1 MREDFMV
8 NKTKI
13 DVGTGFV
20 MLEASM
26 GSAVSIVNAAR
37 VSMGKKVEQITEP
50 DRRLLRYLWEHEH
63 TSPFRHVQLQFH
75 IKAPVFV
82 LRQWMK
88 HQVGCAWNEISGRY
102 VTFDQEA
109 WTPDVWRSQS
119 PVIKQGS
126 GADLDDGSDAAE
138 LYASAMR
145 NSFNAYEALLA
156 LGVAKEQARLVLPL
170 SLMSECYWT
179 ASLQAVIHF
188 LRLRQDGHAQ
198 AEIRLF
204 ADAVRELVKQ
214 VDGLDL
220 VLSIC
225 LD

>member
-1 MREDFMV
+1 MV

-20 MLEASM
+20 VLEASM

-126 GADLDDGSDAAE
+126 GADLEDGSDAAE

-198 AEIRLF
+198 AEIRAY
-204 ADAVRELVKQ
+204 ADAIRELVKQ
-214 VDGLDL
+214 VEGLDL

>member
-1 MREDFMV
+1 MV

-37 VSMGKKVEQITEP
+37 VSMGRKVSEITEP
-50 DRRLLRYLWEHEH
+50 DRRLLSYLWEHEH

-75 IKAPVFV
+75 IKAPIFV

-102 VTFDQEA
+102 VTFEQEA
-109 WTPDVWRSQS
+109 WTPNVWREQS
-119 PVIKQGS
+119 PLIKQGS
-126 GADLDDGSDAAE
+126 GGDLEEVKSEAAAD
-138 LYASAMR
+138 LYASAMKE
-145 NSFNAYEALLA
+145 SFHAYEALLA

-188 LRLRQDGHAQ
+188 LRLRRDGHAQ
-198 AEIRLF
+198 AEIRAF
-204 ADAVRELVKQ
+204 ADAVWSLVYE
-214 VDGLDL
+214 VDGLDF
-220 VLSIC
+220 VLAVC

>member
-1 MREDFMV
+1 MV

-20 MLEASM
+20 ILEASM

-102 VTFDQEA
+102 VTFDQEV
-109 WTPDVWRSQS
+109 WTPTAWREQS
-119 PVIKQGS
+119 PLVKQGS
-126 GADLDDGSDAAE
+126 GADLEDGSDAAE
-138 LYASAMR
+138 IYASAMR

-156 LGVAKEQARLVLPL
+156 LGVAREQARLVLPL

-198 AEIRLF
+198 AEIRAY
-204 ADAVRELVKQ
+204 ADAIRELVKQ

>member
-1 MREDFMV
+1 MV
-8 NKTKI
+8 DKTKI

-20 MLEASM
+20 ILEASM

-102 VTFDQEA
+102 VTFDQET

-126 GADLDDGSDAAE
+126 GADLEDGSDAAE

-156 LGVAKEQARLVLPL
+156 LGVAKEQARMVLPL

-198 AEIRLF
+198 AEIRAY
-204 ADAVRELVKQ
+204 ADAIRELVKQ
-214 VDGLDL
+214 VEGLDF

>member
-1 MREDFMV
+1 MV
-8 NKTKI
+8 DKTKI

-20 MLEASM
+20 ILEASM

-102 VTFDQEA
+102 VTFDQEV
-109 WTPDVWRSQS
+109 WTPAAWREQS
-119 PVIKQGS
+119 PLVKQGS
-126 GADLDDGSDAAE
+126 GADLEDGSDAAE

-198 AEIRLF
+198 AEIRAY
-204 ADAVRELVKQ
+204 ADAIRELVKQ
-214 VDGLDL
+214 VEGLDL

>member
-1 MREDFMV
+1 MV

>member
-1 MREDFMV
+1 MV
-8 NKTKI
+8 DKTKI

-20 MLEASM
+20 ILEASM

-126 GADLDDGSDAAE
+126 GADLEDGSDAAE

-204 ADAVRELVKQ
+204 ADAIRELVKQ

>member
-1 MREDFMV
+1 MV

-20 MLEASM
+20 ILEASM

-102 VTFDQEA
+102 VTFDQEV
-109 WTPDVWRSQS
+109 WTPAAWREQS
-119 PVIKQGS
+119 PLVKQGS
-126 GADLDDGSDAAE
+126 GADLEDGSDAAE

-156 LGVAKEQARLVLPL
+156 LGVAREQARLVLPL

-198 AEIRLF
+198 AEIRAY
-204 ADAVRELVKQ
+204 ADAIRELVKQ

>member
-1 MREDFMV
+1 MV
-8 NKTKI
+8 DKTKI

-20 MLEASM
+20 ILEASM

-102 VTFDQEA
+102 VTFDQEV
-109 WTPDVWRSQS
+109 WTPAAWREQS
-119 PVIKQGS
+119 PLVKQGS
-126 GADLDDGSDAAE
+126 GADLEDGSDAAE

-156 LGVAKEQARLVLPL
+156 LGVAREQARLVLPL

-198 AEIRLF
+198 AEIRAY
-204 ADAVRELVKQ
+204 ADAIRELVKQ

>member
-1 MREDFMV
+1 MV
-8 NKTKI
+8 NQTKI

-37 VSMGKKVEQITEP
+37 VSMGRKVSEITEP
-50 DRRLLRYLWEHEH
+50 DRRLLSYLWEHEH

-75 IKAPVFV
+75 IKAPIFV

-102 VTFDQEA
+102 VTFEQEA
-109 WTPDVWRSQS
+109 WTPNVWREQS
-119 PVIKQGS
+119 PLIKQGS
-126 GADLDDGSDAAE
+126 GGDLEEVKSEAAAD
-138 LYASAMR
+138 LYASAMKE
-145 NSFNAYEALLA
+145 SFHAYEALLA

-188 LRLRQDGHAQ
+188 LRLRRDGHAQ
-198 AEIRLF
+198 AEIRAF
-204 ADAVRELVKQ
+204 ADAVWSLVYE
-214 VDGLDL
+214 VDGLDF
-220 VLSIC
+220 VLAVC

>member
-1 MREDFMV
+1 MV
-8 NKTKI
+8 DKTKI

-20 MLEASM
+20 ILEASM

-37 VSMGKKVEQITEP
+37 VSMGKKVSAITEH

-102 VTFDQEA
+102 VTFNQEA

-126 GADLDDGSDAAE
+126 GADLEDGSDAAE

-198 AEIRLF
+198 AEIRAY
-204 ADAVRELVKQ
+204 ADAIRELVKQ
-214 VDGLDL
+214 VEGLDL

>member
-1 MREDFMV
+1 MV
-8 NKTKI
+8 DKTKI

-20 MLEASM
+20 ILEASM

-102 VTFDQEA
+102 VTFNQEA

-126 GADLDDGSDAAE
+126 GADLEDGSDAAE

-214 VDGLDL
+214 VEGLDF
-220 VLSIC
+220 VLAVC

>member
-1 MREDFMV
+1 MV
-8 NKTKI
+8 NQTKI

-37 VSMGKKVEQITEP
+37 VSMGRKVSEITEP

-102 VTFDQEA
+102 VTFEQEA
-109 WTPDVWRSQS
+109 WTPDVWREQS
-119 PVIKQGS
+119 PLIKQGS
-126 GADLDDGSDAAE
+126 GGPLAELMNERAAE

-188 LRLRQDGHAQ
+188 LRLRREGHAQ
-198 AEIRLF
+198 AEIRAF
-204 ADAVRELVKQ
+204 ADAVWSLVYE
-214 VDGLDL
+214 VEGLDF
-220 VLSIC
+220 VLAVC

>member
-1 MREDFMV
+1 MV
-8 NKTKI
+8 DKTKI

-20 MLEASM
+20 ILEASM

-102 VTFDQEA
+102 VTFNQEA

-126 GADLDDGSDAAE
+126 GADLEDGSDAAE

-198 AEIRLF
+198 AEIRAY
-204 ADAVRELVKQ
+204 ADAIRELVKQ
-214 VDGLDL
+214 VEGLDL

>member
-1 MREDFMV
+1 MV
-8 NKTKI
+8 NQTKI

-37 VSMGKKVEQITEP
+37 VSMGRKVSEITEP

-102 VTFDQEA
+102 VTFEQEA
-109 WTPDVWRSQS
+109 WTPDVWREQS
-119 PVIKQGS
+119 PLIKQGS
-126 GADLDDGSDAAE
+126 GGALEESVNERAAE

-188 LRLRQDGHAQ
+188 LRLRRDGHAQ
-198 AEIRLF
+198 AEIRAF
-204 ADAVRELVKQ
+204 ADAVWSLVYD
-214 VDGLDL
+214 VDGLDF
-220 VLSIC
+220 VLAVC

>member
-1 MREDFMV
+1 MV

-20 MLEASM
+20 ILEASM

-102 VTFDQEA
+102 VTFDQEVWTQTA
-109 WTPDVWRSQS
+109 WREQS
-119 PVIKQGS
+119 PLVKQGS
-126 GADLDDGSDAAE
+126 GADLEDGSDAAE
-138 LYASAMR
+138 IYASAMR

-156 LGVAKEQARLVLPL
+156 LGVAREQARLVLPL

-198 AEIRLF
+198 AEIRAY
-204 ADAVRELVKQ
+204 ADAIRELVKQ

>member
-1 MREDFMV
+1 MV
-8 NKTKI
+8 NQTKI

-37 VSMGKKVEQITEP
+37 VSMGRKVSEITEP

-102 VTFDQEA
+102 VTFEQEA
-109 WTPDVWRSQS
+109 WTPDVWREQS
-119 PVIKQGS
+119 PLVKQGS
-126 GADLDDGSDAAE
+126 GGALEESENERAAE

-188 LRLRQDGHAQ
+188 LRLRRDGHAQ
-198 AEIRLF
+198 AEIRAF
-204 ADAVRELVKQ
+204 ADAVWSLVYD
-214 VDGLDL
+214 VDGLDF
-220 VLSIC
+220 VLDVC

>member
-1 MREDFMV
+1 MV
-8 NKTKI
+8 DKTKI

-20 MLEASM
+20 ILEASM

-102 VTFDQEA
+102 VTFNQEA

-126 GADLDDGSDAAE
+126 GADLEDGSDAAE

-156 LGVAKEQARLVLPL
+156 LGVAKEQARMVLPL

-214 VDGLDL
+214 VEGLDF
-220 VLSIC
+220 VLAVC

>member
-1 MREDFMV
+1 MV
-8 NKTKI
+8 NQTKI

-37 VSMGKKVEQITEP
+37 VSMGRKVSEITEP

-102 VTFDQEA
+102 VTFEQEA
-109 WTPDVWRSQS
+109 WTPDVWREQS
-119 PVIKQGS
+119 PLVKQGS
-126 GADLDDGSDAAE
+126 GGALEESENERAAE

-188 LRLRQDGHAQ
+188 LRLRRDGHAQ
-198 AEIRLF
+198 AEIRAF
-204 ADAVRELVKQ
+204 ADAVWSLVYD
-214 VDGLDL
+214 VDGLDF
-220 VLSIC
+220 VLAVC

>member
-8 NKTKI
+8 DKTKI

-20 MLEASM
+20 ILEASM

-126 GADLDDGSDAAE
+126 GADLEDGSDAAD

-198 AEIRLF
+198 AEIRAY
-204 ADAVRELVKQ
+204 ADAIRELVKQ
-214 VDGLDL
+214 VEGLDL

>member
-1 MREDFMV
+1 MV
-8 NKTKI
+8 DKTKI

-20 MLEASM
+20 ILEASM

-37 VSMGKKVEQITEP
+37 VSMGKKVSAITEH

-102 VTFDQEA
+102 VVFDQEA
-109 WTPDVWRSQS
+109 WEPDVWREQS
-119 PVIKQGS
+119 PLVKQGS
-126 GADLDDGSDAAE
+126 GDPLAESVSERASE

-156 LGVAKEQARLVLPL
+156 LGVAKEQARMVLPL

>member
-1 MREDFMV
+1 MV
-8 NKTKI
+8 NQTKI

-37 VSMGKKVEQITEP
+37 VSMGRKVSEITEP

-102 VTFDQEA
+102 VTFEQEA
-109 WTPDVWRSQS
+109 WTPDVWREQS
-119 PVIKQGS
+119 RLVKQGS
-126 GADLDDGSDAAE
+126 GGALEESENERAAE

-188 LRLRQDGHAQ
+188 LRLRRDGHAQ
-198 AEIRLF
+198 AEIRAF
-204 ADAVRELVKQ
+204 ADAVWSLVYD
-214 VDGLDL
+214 VDGLDF
-220 VLSIC
+220 VLDVC

>member
-1 MREDFMV
+1 MV
-8 NKTKI
+8 NQTKI

-37 VSMGKKVEQITEP
+37 VSMGRKVSEITEP

-102 VTFDQEA
+102 VTFEQEA
-109 WTPDVWRSQS
+109 WTPDVWREQS
-119 PVIKQGS
+119 PLVKQGS
-126 GADLDDGSDAAE
+126 GGALEESENERAAE

-179 ASLQAVIHF
+179 ARLQAVIHF
-188 LRLRQDGHAQ
+188 LRLRRDGHAQ
-198 AEIRLF
+198 AEIRAF
-204 ADAVRELVKQ
+204 ADAVWSLVYD
-214 VDGLDL
+214 VDGLDF
-220 VLSIC
+220 VLAVC

>member
-1 MREDFMV
+1 MV
-8 NKTKI
+8 DKTKI

-20 MLEASM
+20 ILEASM

-126 GADLDDGSDAAE
+126 GADLEDGSDAAE

-156 LGVAKEQARLVLPL
+156 LGVAREQARLVLPL

>member
-1 MREDFMV
+1 MV
-8 NKTKI
+8 DKTKI

-20 MLEASM
+20 ILEASM

-102 VTFDQEA
+102 VTFNQEA

-126 GADLDDGSDAAE
+126 GADLEDGSDAAE

-156 LGVAKEQARLVLPL
+156 LGVAKEQARMVLPL

-198 AEIRLF
+198 AEIRAY
-204 ADAVRELVKQ
+204 ADAIRELVKQ
-214 VDGLDL
+214 VEGLDL

>member
-1 MREDFMV
+1 
-8 NKTKI
+8 
-13 DVGTGFV
+13 
-20 MLEASM
+20 M

-37 VSMGKKVEQITEP
+37 VSMGRKVSEITEP
-50 DRRLLRYLWEHEH
+50 DRRLLRSLWEHEH

-102 VTFDQEA
+102 VTFEQEA
-109 WTPDVWRSQS
+109 WTPDVWREQS
-119 PVIKQGS
+119 PLIKQGS
-126 GADLDDGSDAAE
+126 GGALEESVNERAAE

-188 LRLRQDGHAQ
+188 LRLRRDGHAQ
-198 AEIRLF
+198 AEIRAF
-204 ADAVRELVKQ
+204 ADAVWSLVYD
-214 VDGLDL
+214 VDGLDF
-220 VLSIC
+220 VLAVC

>member
-1 MREDFMV
+1 MV
-8 NKTKI
+8 DKTKI

-20 MLEASM
+20 ILEASM

-102 VTFDQEA
+102 VTFDQEV
-109 WTPDVWRSQS
+109 WTPAAWREQS
-119 PVIKQGS
+119 PLVKQGS
-126 GADLDDGSDAAE
+126 GADLEDGSDAAE

-156 LGVAKEQARLVLPL
+156 LGVAREQARLVLPL

-198 AEIRLF
+198 AEIRAY
-204 ADAVRELVKQ
+204 ADAIRELVKQ
-214 VDGLDL
+214 VEGLDF
-220 VLSIC
+220 VLAVC

>member
-1 MREDFMV
+1 MV

-37 VSMGKKVEQITEP
+37 VSMGRKVSEITEP

-109 WTPDVWRSQS
+109 WTPDVWREQS
-119 PVIKQGS
+119 PMVKQGS
-126 GADLDDGSDAAE
+126 GGPLAELVNERAAE

-188 LRLRQDGHAQ
+188 LRLRRDGHAQ
-198 AEIRLF
+198 AEIRAF
-204 ADAVRELVKQ
+204 ADAVWSLVYE
-214 VDGLDL
+214 VEGLDF
-220 VLSIC
+220 VLAVC

>member
-1 MREDFMV
+1 MV

-82 LRQWMK
+82 LRQ
-88 HQVGCAWNEISGRY
+88 S
-102 VTFDQEA
+102 
-109 WTPDVWRSQS
+109 
-119 PVIKQGS
+119 
-126 GADLDDGSDAAE
+126 
-138 LYASAMR
+138 
-145 NSFNAYEALLA
+145 
-156 LGVAKEQARLVLPL
+156 
-170 SLMSECYWT
+170 
-179 ASLQAVIHF
+179 
-188 LRLRQDGHAQ
+188 
-198 AEIRLF
+198 
-204 ADAVRELVKQ
+204 
-214 VDGLDL
+214 
-220 VLSIC
+220 
-225 LD
+225 

>member
-1 MREDFMV
+1 MV
-8 NKTKI
+8 DKTKI

-20 MLEASM
+20 ILEASM

-102 VTFDQEA
+102 VTFDQET

-126 GADLDDGSDAAE
+126 GADLEDGSDAAE

-198 AEIRLF
+198 AEIRAY
-204 ADAVRELVKQ
+204 ADAIRELVKQ
-214 VDGLDL
+214 VEGLDF

>member
-1 MREDFMV
+1 MV
-8 NKTKI
+8 DKTKI

-20 MLEASM
+20 ILEASM

-37 VSMGKKVEQITEP
+37 VSMGKKIEQITEP

-102 VTFDQEA
+102 VTFDQEV
-109 WTPDVWRSQS
+109 WTPAAWREQS
-119 PVIKQGS
+119 PLVKQGS
-126 GADLDDGSDAAE
+126 GADLEDGSDAAE

-156 LGVAKEQARLVLPL
+156 LGVAREQARLVLPL

-179 ASLQAVIHF
+179 ASLQAVLHF

-198 AEIRLF
+198 AEIRAY
-204 ADAVRELVKQ
+204 ADAIRELVKQ

>member
-8 NKTKI
+8 DKTKI

-20 MLEASM
+20 ILEASM

-102 VTFDQEA
+102 VTFNQEA

-126 GADLDDGSDAAE
+126 GADLEDGSDAAE